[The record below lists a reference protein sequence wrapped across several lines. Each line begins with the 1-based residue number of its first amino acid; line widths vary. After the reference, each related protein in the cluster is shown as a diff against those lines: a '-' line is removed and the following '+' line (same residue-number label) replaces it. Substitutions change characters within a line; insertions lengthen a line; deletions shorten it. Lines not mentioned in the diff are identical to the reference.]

1 MDVIRWRSA
10 FSGGVERSRGVVLN
24 QSEAAAVRRG
34 WKSWSG
40 VEWSECV
47 VGAFVRSFVRSFGR
61 SLSAFVVGGQRE
73 GAPTDGLTE
82 VRWNIS
88 IAHTYTH
95 TGRER
100 AACRLR
106 SFEVLSKRPRVLIDV
121 SRGQI
126 ATRGRDQQLTSN
138 KVFTHA

>member
-61 SLSAFVVGGQRE
+61 SFVRLLLLCWFERTKE
-73 GAPTDGLTE
+73 GKNEGK
-82 VRWNIS
+82 N
-88 IAHTYTH
+88 
-95 TGRER
+95 ER
-100 AACRLR
+100 TNDRSKFVFVR
-106 SFEVLSKRPRVLIDV
+106 SFVR
-121 SRGQI
+121 
-126 ATRGRDQQLTSN
+126 
-138 KVFTHA
+138 

>member
-47 VGAFVRSFVRSFGR
+47 VGAFVRSFVRLLLCCWFERTNEGKNEGKNERTNDR
-61 SLSAFVVGGQRE
+61 SKFVFV
-73 GAPTDGLTE
+73 
-82 VRWNIS
+82 
-88 IAHTYTH
+88 
-95 TGRER
+95 
-100 AACRLR
+100 R
-106 SFEVLSKRPRVLIDV
+106 SFVR
-121 SRGQI
+121 
-126 ATRGRDQQLTSN
+126 
-138 KVFTHA
+138 